1 MLPIK
6 RKANKMP
13 QRRRGRLRRGLRR
26 ADHLARRMQV
36 APGSTRR
43 FRGTALCA
51 RAEGS
56 KGKGMGRILSF
67 SVSSPQAQQSAELGQ
82 LPTTIGGNLISF

>member
-6 RKANKMP
+6 RKTNKMP

-26 ADHLARRMQV
+26 AGHLARLMQV
-36 APGSTRR
+36 APCSTRR
-43 FRGTALCA
+43 FLGTAVCA
-51 RAEGS
+51 GAEGS
-56 KGKGMGRILSF
+56 ERKGMGRILCF